1 MQSKVTHFQEPG
13 KVETELE
20 GKAEGE
26 VEELWEEERSTG
38 YLEWYLIGGMGISSK
53 NRCLETNNYIASR
66 VGSVQ
71 EERKKSIV

>member
-1 MQSKVTHFQEPG
+1 MQSKLLYTIFQESG

-26 VEELWEEERSTG
+26 VEELREEERSTG
-38 YLEWYLIGGMGISSK
+38 YLFKIICGSK

-71 EERKKSIV
+71 EERNKSIV